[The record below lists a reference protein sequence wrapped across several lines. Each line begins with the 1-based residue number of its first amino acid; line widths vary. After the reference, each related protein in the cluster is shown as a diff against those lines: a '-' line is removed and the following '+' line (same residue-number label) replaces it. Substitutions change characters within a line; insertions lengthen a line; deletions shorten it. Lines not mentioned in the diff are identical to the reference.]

1 MNGAV
6 TVNAEQVVMVMLVG
20 CGRGK
25 AKINHELVA
34 DTIQSVATRIG
45 FTEDERDHR
54 RGLFGVKAIGISHGG
69 GQKVRRRIKRTMSV
83 S

>member
-34 DTIQSVATRIG
+34 DTIQSVATR
-45 FTEDERDHR
+45 
-54 RGLFGVKAIGISHGG
+54 KSHW
-69 GQKVRRRIKRTMSV
+69 QCYAPQVIQ
-83 S
+83 